1 MSSCLQLLTV
11 LSGQVDGPDFC
22 IRRYVDWSRVHGAG
36 YAELQR
42 RRGVSPYCKGD
53 YISFVSLVSFSRSV
67 FTIADKLLAVYK
79 IKAVWLYRA

>member
-1 MSSCLQLLTV
+1 
-11 LSGQVDGPDFC
+11 
-22 IRRYVDWSRVHGAG
+22 
-36 YAELQR
+36 
-42 RRGVSPYCKGD
+42 VSPYCKGD